1 MGVGKVILNKYL
13 LSWIS
18 GVSRTIVAARI
29 VAATIFAAMCAS
41 LAAAQSRTVA
51 ITIDDLPFVTG
62 SDAPMGPQDAPAA
75 VAANRKLLNA
85 LARHRVPVTGFVN
98 ERKVE
103 MLGMQDGTQ
112 ILKSWVE
119 HGDDLANHSYAH
131 LDFNDLTVEQ
141 FEDQIVRG
149 EATIIPLM
157 QAAGRKV
164 EFFRFPFNHTGDT
177 EAKHSA
183 IMEFLSHRGY
193 RLAPCTIETSDYIFA
208 AAYERMAARHDH
220 SSQVRL
226 RREYL
231 AFTAAQIDYFSHMN
245 AEVLGYEPPEIVLLH
260 DNQLNADA
268 MNQILSLYE
277 KRGYKWVSLAEAERD
292 PVYQAPDTDITK
304 YGPMWG
310 YRWAR
315 ERGTKVDGSKEPEPP
330 AWISAYGNARVTA
343 RRPRGSF

>member
-1 MGVGKVILNKYL
+1 M
-13 LSWIS
+13 
-18 GVSRTIVAARI
+18 
-29 VAATIFAAMCAS
+29 
-41 LAAAQSRTVA
+41 
-51 ITIDDLPFVTG
+51 
-62 SDAPMGPQDAPAA
+62 
-75 VAANRKLLNA
+75 
-85 LARHRVPVTGFVN
+85 N
-98 ERKVE
+98 ENKVE
-103 MLGMQDGTQ
+103 QLGTPAGTE
-112 ILKSWVE
+112 ILKSWIAS
-119 HGDDLANHSYAH
+119 GLDLGNHSYAH

-141 FEDQIVRG
+141 FEDEIVRG
-149 EATIIPLM
+149 ETTTVPLM

-183 IMEFLSHRGY
+183 IMEFLGHRGY

-208 AAYERMAARHDH
+208 AAYQRMATSHDR
-220 SSQVRL
+220 SSQARL

-260 DNQLNADA
+260 DNQLNADV
-268 MNQILSLYE
+268 MDRILNLYE
-277 KRGYKWVSLAEAERD
+277 TRGYKWVSLAEAERD
-292 PVYQAPDTDITK
+292 PVYQAPDTFITK

-330 AWISAYGNARVTA
+330 EWIAAYGNAQTTA
-343 RRPRGSF
+343 RRPRGSR

>member
-1 MGVGKVILNKYL
+1 MNRHW

-18 GVSRTIVAARI
+18 GASRTVLAAAIVAAG
-29 VAATIFAAMCAS
+29 TCAAMGAS
-41 LAAAQSRTVA
+41 MAAAQSRTVA

-62 SDAPMGPQDAPAA
+62 SDAPKGPQDAPAA
-75 VAANRKLLNA
+75 IAANRKLLNA

-98 ERKVE
+98 EKKVE
-103 MLGMQDGTQ
+103 QLGTPAGTE
-112 ILKSWVE
+112 ILKSWVAS
-119 HGDDLANHSYAH
+119 GLDLGNHSYAH

-141 FEDQIVRG
+141 FEDEIIRG
-149 EATIIPLM
+149 ETTIVPLM

-164 EFFRFPFNHTGDT
+164 EFFRFPFNHAGDT

-183 IMEFLSHRGY
+183 MMEFLVRRGY

-208 AAYERMAARHDH
+208 AAYQRMAASHDH
-220 SSQVRL
+220 SSQARL

-231 AFTAAQIDYFSHMN
+231 TFTAAQIDYFSHMN

-260 DNQLNADA
+260 DNQLNADV
-268 MNQILSLYE
+268 MNQILNLYE

-292 PVYQAPDTDITK
+292 PVYQAPDTFITK

-330 AWISAYGNARVTA
+330 AWIATYGNAQVTA